1 MPTDPFDLVVLG
13 SGPAGQKGAIAAAK
27 IGKRVALIDGQ
38 DMIGGVC
45 LHGGT
50 IPSKTLRLAILYLT
64 GFRQKSFYGQAYMP
78 RDKVTVSDLLFRV
91 RTVIEREQAQVTDQ
105 LKRNGVTL
113 IDGLGRFVDDHT
125 VEVSSMTGKAG
136 QHVRGH
142 QILIAC
148 GTRSARN
155 PDIPYD
161 GKQIL
166 VSDDFG
172 HGGRDEL
179 PRSMIVVGA
188 GVIGLE
194 YASMLAALD
203 VRVTVIEQRSTI
215 LDFVD
220 QEIIEALSYN
230 MRRQGAI
237 FRLGEKV
244 TGVHIQ
250 ENGVVLAE
258 LESGKRVTGDA
269 LLYTV
274 GRQSNADQLDLEKA
288 GLATDSRGRITVNE
302 NYQTAVPHIYAAGD
316 CIGFPALASSSM
328 EQGRL
333 ASTHMF
339 HGPKFNAAPFFPYGI
354 YTIPEI
360 SMVGKTEQELTEER
374 IPYEVGKALYEDVA
388 KAQMVGDR
396 AGMLKVIF
404 DPDTLKLLAVHAIG
418 EDATE
423 IIHIGHAVI
432 ALGGT
437 LEYFRDNVFNYPTFA
452 EAYKV
457 ATYNGLNKLE
467 AFR

>member
-1 MPTDPFDLVVLG
+1 MPTDPFDLVVIG

-27 IGKRVALIDGQ
+27 IGKRVAIIDGQ
-38 DMIGGVC
+38 EMIGGVC
-45 LHGGT
+45 LHSGT

-78 RDKVTVSDLLFRV
+78 REKLTVGDLLFRV

-105 LKRNGVTL
+105 LKRNGITL
-113 IDGLGRFVDDHT
+113 IDGMAHFVDDHSL
-125 VEVSSMTGKAG
+125 EVRNAHKSG
-136 QHVRGH
+136 QQVHGDR
-142 QILIAC
+142 ILIAC
-148 GTRSARN
+148 GTRSARD

-161 GKQIL
+161 GKKIM

-172 HGGRDEL
+172 RGGREEL

-203 VRVTVIEQRSTI
+203 VRVTVIEQRPTM

-220 QEIIEALSYN
+220 REIIEALSYH

-244 TGVHIQ
+244 IAMRIQ
-250 ENGVVLAE
+250 DNGVVLAD

-274 GRQSNADQLDLEKA
+274 GRQSNADQLSLEKA
-288 GLATDSRGRITVNE
+288 GLATDARGRISVNE
-302 NYQTAVPHIYAAGD
+302 NFQTAVPHIYAAGD
-316 CIGFPALASSSM
+316 CIGFPALASTSM

-339 HGPKFNAAPFFPYGI
+339 NGPKLNSATFFPYGI

-360 SMVGKTEQELTEER
+360 SMAGKTEQQLTEER

-457 ATYNGLNKLE
+457 ATYNGLNKLDE
-467 AFR
+467 FR